1 MRFSMR
7 PGNVAEL
14 AEVLYRLLGDLDTAQ
29 SLADQARRDFL
40 STWNLERNTAPYTA
54 LYDRLTREPR
64 GILAEKTR

>member
-1 MRFSMR
+1 M
-7 PGNVAEL
+7 
-14 AEVLYRLLGDLDTAQ
+14 LYRLLGDLDTAQ

-54 LYDRLTREPR
+54 LYDRLTSEPR